1 MRHRLSVGF
10 IMVCAPLV
18 GLLGCQTAQTSSTP
32 SADLKL
38 TPLPTDAGV
47 PVRQWYMNTADEV
60 VHYVAEYGTE
70 ASPGNVVVVLHG
82 GWGAE
87 HSYLLPAIR
96 PLANEY
102 KFVLYDQRGSL
113 RSPVR
118 PPAKITY
125 AALVEDL
132 EQLRQRLG
140 LEKITLMAHS
150 MGNHLAYGYLRAHP
164 QRVAGL
170 ILVGPTVPAPFGE
183 QRPAFLSDVWPDFS
197 DADAAAIAARQTE
210 YDNSVFARTLRI
222 AADEG
227 LIPFEA
233 GSATPDTVKSFGLRD
248 IIKTDQQKTDWWR
261 IQFTCIN
268 TYSGRNWR
276 EMLGGQVFYN
286 GEAGQAVIEDP
297 EYQAATRDF
306 WSALK
311 SFAGPIR
318 VIIGTHDYVDLG
330 PTMWPRLVA
339 HLPTAK
345 LDAIP
350 DSGHSIWMDEP
361 ELFRRSLRA
370 ALRATTAQSAE
381 LRPR

>member
-1 MRHRLSVGF
+1 MPHRIRVGL
-10 IMVCAPLV
+10 IMVCVPLV
-18 GLLGCQTAQTSSTP
+18 GLLGCQTAPTSLAP
-32 SADLKL
+32 SAAFKR

-47 PVRQWYMNTADEV
+47 PVKQWYMNTEDEV

-70 ASPGNVVVVLHG
+70 TKPGNVVVVLHG

-96 PLANEY
+96 PLADEY

-164 QRVAGL
+164 ERVAGL
-170 ILVGPTVPAPFGE
+170 VLVGATVPAPFGE
-183 QRPAFLSDVWPDFS
+183 QRPAFLSDVWPDFA
-197 DADAAAIAARQTE
+197 DADAEAIAARQKHF
-210 YDNSVFARTLRI
+210 DDGILKRTLRI

-227 LIPFEA
+227 IIPIEA
-233 GSATPDTVKSFGLRD
+233 ASATPETVKSFGLQE

-261 IQFTCIN
+261 IQFTCVN
-268 TYSGRNWR
+268 THNGRNWR

-286 GEAGQAVIEDP
+286 GEAGQAVLEDP

-306 WSALK
+306 WRALR
-311 SFAGPIR
+311 SFTGPIR
-318 VIIGTHDYVDLG
+318 VIIGTDDYVDLG

-350 DSGHSIWMDEP
+350 NAGHSIWMDEP
-361 ELFRRSLRA
+361 KRFRRSLRA
-370 ALRATTAQSAE
+370 ALGATTARTTE
-381 LRPR
+381 PRPR